1 MSGFD
6 FKCKE
11 GHKHAN
17 QLNADNCH
25 WCAKKVTDKS
35 SDSVQL
41 NASKEKV
48 DRKQLEEEFRK
59 TRKKFGDLKQSG
71 AVPEIPGYYVRW
83 VSDSPKR
90 RPHTLSQLIERGYQ
104 FVDRN
109 HTPIGVGIDLNTTS
123 DIGTLVSKVRG
134 TNEDGSPSRHY
145 LVAIRK
151 DWREED
157 RKSFHKE
164 AARQEDVIRRGGYG
178 LQNADG
184 IKIEPV
190 DIKSQRA

>member
-1 MSGFD
+1 MSFE
-6 FKCKE
+6 FKCSN
-11 GHKHAN
+11 GHKNRSQEA
-17 QLNADNCH
+17 ADNCR
-25 WCAKKVTDKS
+25 WCSQKVADKS

-48 DRKQLEEEFRK
+48 DRKQLEEEFRSK
-59 TRKKFGDLKQSG
+59 RKKFGDLKQSG

-134 TNEDGSPSRHY
+134 THEDGSPSRHY

-151 DWREED
+151 DWRDED
-157 RKSFHKE
+157 RKEFHKK
-164 AARQEDVIRRGGYG
+164 ADRQEDVIRRGGYG
-178 LQNADG
+178 LHNSDG
-184 IKIEPV
+184 ITIDPV
-190 DIKSQRA
+190 EIKSQRA